1 MNSIYPVT
9 AILEPNF
16 DEKWVFVGEKKF
28 YTQEKKYF
36 IAVFL
41 LEYTKWH
48 SSNRIKLIWNFLE
61 SNFRKYDTFST
72 DFFQHFEKNRHN
84 IWRHCDVINGH
95 KFFFV
100 TSIDSVHQY
109 LSIDTLFF
117 YVRFF
122 FANFIFLLRAAV
134 YKWRHCDVI
143 FGFFVKF
150 L

>member
-1 MNSIYPVT
+1 MGFRRRKK
-9 AILEPNF
+9 ILHQR
-16 DEKWVFVGEKKF
+16 KKIF
-28 YTQEKKYF
+28 YRC
-36 IAVFL
+36 FL

-48 SSNRIKLIWNFLE
+48 SSNRIKLFWYFLK

-95 KFFFV
+95 KIFFV

-117 YVRFF
+117 RVRFF
-122 FANFIFLLRAAV
+122 FAIFIFLLRAAV

-143 FGFFVKF
+143 FGFSVKF